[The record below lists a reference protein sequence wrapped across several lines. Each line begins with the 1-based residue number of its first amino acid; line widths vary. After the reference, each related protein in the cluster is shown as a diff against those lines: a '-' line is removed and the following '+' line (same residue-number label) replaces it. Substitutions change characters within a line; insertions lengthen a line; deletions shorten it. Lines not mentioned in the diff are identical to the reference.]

1 MAYSAS
7 GTLTNSAGEWVYLGD
22 GLGNYMRLV
31 FLGSG
36 AVKREKNVPGTADG
50 WIGPE
55 REGEWRWV
63 Y

>member
-1 MAYSAS
+1 M
-7 GTLTNSAGEWVYLGD
+7 
-22 GLGNYMRLV
+22 GNYMRLA

-36 AVKREKNVPGTADG
+36 AVKREKNVPGTTDE